1 MNLAGRL
8 ENMPSPPLL
17 SVEDEPFS
25 GTVDSTE
32 HEILISSITSDV
44 ETVGVPPPHV
54 RGGVFSSNVSTEGG
68 EDPDGD
74 DGNYVLIDKA
84 Y

>member
-8 ENMPSPPLL
+8 QNMPSPPLL
-17 SVEDEPFS
+17 SVEDAPFS

-32 HEILISSITSDV
+32 HEISISSTTSDI
-44 ETVGVPPPHV
+44 ETVGGPPHHV
-54 RGGVFSSNVSTEGG
+54 RGGVFHSSVSTEGG

-74 DGNYVLIDKA
+74 DGKYVLIDKA
-84 Y
+84 